1 MAASG
6 RALAELIRV
15 AVRSSISSA
24 SVPCPTDV
32 KKRCAPGGGWGG
44 IAGVA
49 AASTIRRNALHGD
62 WAGTAQGIQMAFE
75 ARSARSGSAGTGHPG
90 PSVRA
95 ANRGV
100 LRKEGEYWTV
110 GYGGKIVPVHRHRGR
125 VLLVQ

>member
-90 PSVRA
+90 PYQRPPS
-95 ANRGV
+95 RGT
-100 LRKEGEYWTV
+100 LLQQERYW
-110 GYGGKIVPVHRHRGR
+110 H
-125 VLLVQ
+125 